1 MLAVETMAQLIIE
14 AGRTE
19 RQYWR
24 DLWRYRELFHVLA
37 WRDISVRYK
46 QTAVGILWA
55 VLQPAATTA
64 ALVFTFGKIAR
75 VAPEGGVPMV
85 LFVMAANLPYQFFA
99 SSLSNASQSVIS
111 NAALISKVYFPRLII
126 PAGAVVAALADL
138 AVAFGLLVL
147 VMAWFHFW
155 PTWRLLTLPLFVLMA
170 FAAALG
176 PGLILTALTVRYRD
190 FRYVL
195 QLLLQFGFLVCPVGY
210 GIGHIPAYLRP
221 AFSLNPVVGVIDGF
235 RWAILGG
242 RTEFYAPGFVISLL
256 VTLLLGALGL
266 FYFRRT
272 ERAFADLI

>member
-1 MLAVETMAQLIIE
+1 MLAVGTMAPLIIE

-75 VAPEGGVPMV
+75 LAPEGGVPMV
-85 LFVMAANLPYQFFA
+85 LFVMAANLPYQFFS
-99 SSLSNASQSVIS
+99 SSLSNASQSVIN
-111 NAALISKVYFPRLII
+111 NASLISKVYFPRMII
-126 PAGAVVAALADL
+126 PVGAMVAALADL
-138 AVAFGLLVL
+138 AVAFGLLAL
-147 VMAWFHFW
+147 VMLWYQFW
-155 PTWRLLTLPLFVLMA
+155 PTWRLLTLPFFVLMA

-195 QLLLQFGFLVCPVGY
+195 QLLLQFGFLICPVGY
-210 GIGHIPAYLRP
+210 GISHIPMSLRP
-221 AFSLNPVVGVIDGF
+221 AFSLNPMVGVIDGF

-242 RTEFYAPGFVISLL
+242 RTDFYAAGFVISLA
-256 VTLLLGALGL
+256 VTIILMILGVL
-266 FYFRRT
+266 YFRRT